1 VYKYKDHLYLFT
13 SFISSLSLFT
23 TSMNSTVQV
32 QPISQGFMSSSK
44 NLSIDEKS
52 YEYSQQQQLDGLHGC
67 RHTHSH
73 THHGEC
79 ENAQSSHRG
88 CHTAR
93 LRALLVPAAV
103 LAVFLTGLA
112 AWLCFSSMMAGDTG
126 LMEGLFRRAVD
137 DGSSNGDS
145 PFVKN
150 KLYLIVILVG
160 LFVVVILAIML
171 SFWCCKGAFEN
182 PLCCP
187 CYLCACCG
195 GLACLE
201 CIGCGL
207 CAEGVDQL

>member
-1 VYKYKDHLYLFT
+1 MRPRANLPSWCINTRTTVTVHPFHIF
-13 SFISSLSLFT
+13 SPFVT
-23 TSMNSTVQV
+23 TSIMNSTVQV

-44 NLSIDEKS
+44 NLYLDEKS
-52 YEYSQQQQLDGLHGC
+52 SEYSQQQQLDGPHGC
-67 RHTHSH
+67 RHTHPH
-73 THHGEC
+73 NHQGES

-112 AWLCFSSMMAGDTG
+112 AWLCYSSMMSGDAG

-150 KLYLIVILVG
+150 KR
-160 LFVVVILAIML
+160 L
-171 SFWCCKGAFEN
+171 SMFSSIFQTTAK
-182 PLCCP
+182 
-187 CYLCACCG
+187 YSY
-195 GLACLE
+195 
-201 CIGCGL
+201 
-207 CAEGVDQL
+207 